1 MQSPRDVSLPA
12 PATWDN
18 KIMQLHPAFYVASWI
33 LFSNLTIIF
42 NKWLLDTA
50 GFRYPIILTTLHL
63 ITATALT
70 QILARLT
77 PLLNSRHT
85 FPLTGRIYL
94 RAILPIGMLYTAS
107 LVFSNLSYLFLS
119 VSFLQMLKAFAPA
132 ATLLISWGMGI
143 SSPQM
148 TVFYNVLVIVFGVLI
163 SSFGEAQFNW
173 LGFMFALGGTLAE
186 STRLLLIE
194 VLLKREAGDGAR
206 MDPLVGLYYYAP
218 VCAVLNGVV
227 ALLTEV
233 PRFDWADLERVGLPA
248 LGLNS
253 LIAFMLN
260 VASVFLIGKTSALA
274 MNLTG
279 ILKAILLVVASM
291 LIWGAPVT
299 LMQAFGYSIALVGMF
314 YYSLGPDTA
323 NAHLEICKSWVKG
336 SSGNVESLKSGAAA
350 DNDSGM
356 VNRLRRMLANPWGGY
371 SSLPGSDEV
380 DQGYEIDDI
389 ETGRRSSASKG
400 TSTVTVE
407 KAVPAE
413 RDS

>member
-1 MQSPRDVSLPA
+1 MQSPQDGSLPS

-18 KIMQLHPAFYVASWI
+18 KIMQLHPALYVASWI

-50 GFRYPIILTTLHL
+50 GFPIILTTLHL
-63 ITATALT
+63 ITATVLT
-70 QILARLT
+70 QLLARFT
-77 PLLNSRHT
+77 PLLNSRHAV
-85 FPLTGRIYL
+85 PLTGRIYL

-132 ATLLISWGMGI
+132 TTLLISWGLGI
-143 SSPQM
+143 TSPQM
-148 TVFYNVLVIVFGVLI
+148 TVFYNVLVIVFGVLV
-163 SSFGEAQFNW
+163 SSLAETQFNW
-173 LGFMFALGGTLAE
+173 LGFLFALGGTLAE
-186 STRLLLIE
+186 SMRLLLIE

-218 VCAVLNGVV
+218 VCAVLNGAVS
-227 ALLTEV
+227 LFTEV
-233 PRFDWADLERVGLPA
+233 PRFNWMDLERVGVPT
-248 LGLNS
+248 LGLNC

-299 LMQAFGYSIALVGMF
+299 LMQVVGYSIALVGMF
-314 YYSLGPDTA
+314 YYSMGPDTT
-323 NAHLEICKSWVKG
+323 NAHFEICKSWVKG
-336 SSGNVESLKSGAAA
+336 DAGNPESLKSEAE
-350 DNDSGM
+350 SGPEPGM
-356 VNRLRRMLANPWGGY
+356 ISWLRRMLAAPWGGY
-371 SSLPGSDEV
+371 SSLPTSDGV
-380 DQGYEIDDI
+380 DQVYEINDL
-389 ETGRRSSASKG
+389 ETGRQPIGLKKPSS
-400 TSTVTVE
+400 VTVE
-407 KAVPAE
+407 KPVPAE
-413 RDS
+413 RES

>member
-1 MQSPRDVSLPA
+1 M
-12 PATWDN
+12 
-18 KIMQLHPAFYVASWI
+18 
-33 LFSNLTIIF
+33 
-42 NKWLLDTA
+42 
-50 GFRYPIILTTLHL
+50 
-63 ITATALT
+63 
-70 QILARLT
+70 
-77 PLLNSRHT
+77 LNSRHT

-132 ATLLISWGMGI
+132 TTLLISWGMGI

-218 VCAVLNGVV
+218 VCAMLNGIV
-227 ALLTEV
+227 ALFTEV
-233 PRFDWADLERVGLPA
+233 RRFDWADLERVGVPA

-260 VASVFLIGKTSALA
+260 VASVFLVS
-274 MNLTG
+274 
-279 ILKAILLVVASM
+279 
-291 LIWGAPVT
+291 
-299 LMQAFGYSIALVGMF
+299 
-314 YYSLGPDTA
+314 
-323 NAHLEICKSWVKG
+323 
-336 SSGNVESLKSGAAA
+336 
-350 DNDSGM
+350 
-356 VNRLRRMLANPWGGY
+356 
-371 SSLPGSDEV
+371 
-380 DQGYEIDDI
+380 
-389 ETGRRSSASKG
+389 
-400 TSTVTVE
+400 
-407 KAVPAE
+407 
-413 RDS
+413 

>member
-50 GFRYPIILTTLHL
+50 GFRYP
-63 ITATALT
+63 
-70 QILARLT
+70 RLT

-132 ATLLISWGMGI
+132 TTLLISWGMGI

-148 TVFYNVLVIVFGVLI
+148 TL
-163 SSFGEAQFNW
+163 
-173 LGFMFALGGTLAE
+173 LGRGAVRLARLHVCAGRDLGE

-218 VCAVLNGVV
+218 VCAMLNGIV
-227 ALLTEV
+227 ALFTEV
-233 PRFDWADLERVGLPA
+233 PRFDWADLERVGVPA

-299 LMQAFGYSIALVGMF
+299 LMQACGYSIALVGMF

-323 NAHLEICKSWVKG
+323 NAHFEICKSWVKG
-336 SSGNVESLKSGAAA
+336 SSGNVESLKPGAMS
-350 DNDSGM
+350 DNESSM
-356 VNRLRRMLANPWGGY
+356 MNRLRKMLAAPWGGY
-371 SSLPGSDEV
+371 SSLPDSDEV
-380 DQGYEIDDI
+380 DQ
-389 ETGRRSSASKG
+389 
-400 TSTVTVE
+400 
-407 KAVPAE
+407 
-413 RDS
+413 

>member
-1 MQSPRDVSLPA
+1 
-12 PATWDN
+12 
-18 KIMQLHPAFYVASWI
+18 MQLHPAFYVASWI

-63 ITATALT
+63 ITATVLT
-70 QILARLT
+70 QLLARFT
-77 PLLNSRHT
+77 PLLNSRHAV
-85 FPLTGRIYL
+85 PLTGRIYL

-132 ATLLISWGMGI
+132 TTLLISWGVGI
-143 SSPQM
+143 TTPQM
-148 TVFYNVLVIVFGVLI
+148 TVFYNVLVIVFGT
-163 SSFGEAQFNW
+163 QFNW
-173 LGFMFALGGTLAE
+173 LGFVFALGGTLAE
-186 STRLLLIE
+186 SMRLLLIE

-227 ALLTEV
+227 SLFTEV
-233 PRFDWADLERVGLPA
+233 PRFNWVDLERVGAPT
-248 LGLNS
+248 LGLNC

-260 VASVFLIGKTSALA
+260 VASVFLIGRTSALA

-299 LMQAFGYSIALVGMF
+299 LMQVFGYSIALVGMF
-314 YYSLGPDTA
+314 YYSMGPDTT
-323 NAHLEICKSWVKG
+323 NAHFEICKTWVKG
-336 SSGNVESLKSGAAA
+336 SAGSSEPLKSEAES
-350 DNDSGM
+350 DPEPGM
-356 VNRLRRMLANPWGGY
+356 ISWLRRMLAAPWGGY
-371 SSLPGSDEV
+371 SSLPTSDSV
-380 DQGYEIDDI
+380 DQ
-389 ETGRRSSASKG
+389 K
-400 TSTVTVE
+400 
-407 KAVPAE
+407 
-413 RDS
+413 

>member
-1 MQSPRDVSLPA
+1 MQSPQGGNFPA
-12 PATWDN
+12 PAAWGNTT
-18 KIMQLHPAFYVASWI
+18 MQLHPAFYVASWI
-33 LFSNLTIIF
+33 FFSNLTIIF

-63 ITATALT
+63 ITATGLT
-70 QILARLT
+70 QLLARFT

-85 FPLTGRIYL
+85 VPLTGRIYL

-132 ATLLISWGMGI
+132 TTLLISWGMGI
-143 SSPQM
+143 TSPQM
-148 TVFYNVLVIVFGVLI
+148 TVFYNVLVIVVGVLI
-163 SSFGEAQFNW
+163 SSIAETQFHW

-186 STRLLLIE
+186 SMRLLLIE
-194 VLLKREAGDGAR
+194 VLLKREAGDGVR

-227 ALLTEV
+227 ALFTEV
-233 PRFDWADLERVGLPA
+233 PHFNWADLERVGLPT

-253 LIAFMLN
+253 LIAFILN
-260 VASVFLIGKTSALA
+260 VTSVFLIGKTSALA

-299 LMQAFGYSIALVGMF
+299 LLQAFGYSIALVGMF
-314 YYSLGPDTA
+314 YYSMGPDTT
-323 NAHLEICKSWVKG
+323 NAHFEICKSWVKG
-336 SSGNVESLKSGAAA
+336 NSGSIEPLKSETASDPETGIM
-350 DNDSGM
+350 S
-356 VNRLRRMLANPWGGY
+356 RLRRTLAAPWGGY
-371 SSLPGSDEV
+371 SSLPDSDEV
-380 DQGYEIDDI
+380 DQVYKIDDL
-389 ETGRRSSASKG
+389 ESGRPQSGLNRPSSPMAEKHVSV
-400 TSTVTVE
+400 VTV
-407 KAVPAE
+407 
-413 RDS
+413 R